1 MATAAA
7 GGRVSNQFSLGR
19 HVALASFWFG
29 GNYHWGPI
37 LPILLPFQVLH
48 LVPHSQQG
56 TALGLLLGF
65 GSFFAMVVPPLVGH
79 WSDRLHSRYGR
90 RRPIMVVGT
99 AFNVLG
105 LLLMFLAPTYTFLVL
120 AYLVVQISNNA
131 AGAAFNAVVPDVVP
145 PPEFGRQSG
154 ILGGMV
160 QLGTVG
166 GLATYIVFSLLGLP
180 LVTYLAI
187 GVVLIATLL
196 PTLWASRGEGME
208 PIQLEPAKPPLEALR
223 EFIRPLHSGD
233 FGWVVFTRLMVT
245 GGIWCVLPFLQF
257 FFAEVG
263 HIPHA
268 DQFTSYWELT
278 LLLAATPFGLL
289 GGWVSDRYGR
299 KIFVYASGAC
309 QSLALVLF
317 IVIFPSN
324 VVVIF
329 AIGVLFG
336 VGYGLY
342 YAVDWALACDTL
354 PDPRH
359 AAKDMGLFHV
369 AYTFPQVVLPSA
381 LGFVLDAFNRN
392 AANSGF
398 RVVFASGIVFFVLGT
413 VLVSRIKSVR

>member
-1 MATAAA
+1 LATAAV
-7 GGRVSNQFSLGR
+7 GRPARQFGLGR
-19 HVALASFWFG
+19 HLGLSAFWFG

-48 LVPHSQQG
+48 LVPRDQQG
-56 TALGLLLGF
+56 TALGLMLGF
-65 GSFFAMVVPPLVGH
+65 GSFFAMVIPPLVGH
-79 WSDRLHSRYGR
+79 FSDRLQTRYGR

-105 LLLMFLAPTYTFLVL
+105 LLLMFLAPTYTLL
-120 AYLVVQISNNA
+120 LGAYLVVQISNNA

-145 PPEFGRQSG
+145 PAEFGRQSG

-180 LVTYLAI
+180 LGTYLAI
-187 GVVLIATLL
+187 AVVLVATLL
-196 PTLWASRGEGME
+196 PTLWASRGEG
-208 PIQLEPAKPPLEALR
+208 LEPVPVEPSKPPLEAFR
-223 EFIRPLHSGD
+223 DFIRPLHSGD

-257 FFAEVG
+257 FFSEVSR
-263 HIPHA
+263 IPHA

-309 QSLALVLF
+309 QGLALVLF
-317 IVIFPSN
+317 ILIFPSN

-354 PDPRH
+354 PDARH

-392 AANSGF
+392 SPNSGF
-398 RVVFASGIVFFVLGT
+398 RVVFATGIVFFVLGT
-413 VLVSRIKSVR
+413 ILVSRIKSVR

>member
-1 MATAAA
+1 MATAAV
-7 GGRVSNQFSLGR
+7 GRSSGEFGLRR
-19 HVALASFWFG
+19 HLALAAFWFG

-37 LPILLPFQVLH
+37 LPILLPFQILH
-48 LVPHSQQG
+48 LVPKSEQG
-56 TALGLLLGF
+56 SSLGLMLGI

-79 WSDRLHSRYGR
+79 LSDGFHSRYGR

-99 AFNVLG
+99 AVNVVG
-105 LLLMFLAPTYTFLVL
+105 LVLMFAAPTYTLLLL

-145 PPEFGRQSG
+145 PAEFGRQSG
-154 ILGGMV
+154 LLGGMV

-166 GLATYIVFSLLGLP
+166 GLATYIALSIAGAP
-180 LVTYLAI
+180 LVTYIAI
-187 GVVLIATLL
+187 AVVLLLTLV
-196 PTLWASRGEGME
+196 PTVWAARGEGLTPVEKE
-208 PIQLEPAKPPLEALR
+208 PPMPPMAALK
-223 EFIRPLHSGD
+223 EFFRPLVSGD

-257 FFAEVG
+257 FFSDVG
-263 HIPHA
+263 HIAHA
-268 DQFTSYWELT
+268 DQFTSFWELT
-278 LLLAATPFGLL
+278 LLLAATPFGLV

-309 QSLALVLF
+309 QGLAVVIFIVLF
-317 IVIFPSN
+317 PTQ
-324 VVVIF
+324 VVLIF

-354 PDPRH
+354 PDARH

-369 AYTFPQVVLPSA
+369 AFTFPQVVLPSV

-392 AANSGF
+392 SPNSGF
-398 RVVFASGIVFFVLGT
+398 RVVFAVAVVFFVVGT
-413 VLVSRIKSVR
+413 VFVSRIRSVR